1 MIKDIK
7 NVKRGKKS
15 YNLEQEIKD
24 QEKEL
29 HALKQ
34 AFEFNDMN
42 LLNVLPMKNM
52 PKAKKNSA
60 RIPKKINDEITEK
73 RKELKKL
80 KEIEELNKIQMTLF
94 KDVKIRG
101 RKNCKLNPISQ
112 RMPSADKKFYHTED
126 YFAINLNKECDKIFG
141 NNNTNNN
148 INNKNKKIHPHRTT
162 VASEWVDGKNRLTN
176 FEKKKNIFKYNNEY
190 SKEMKEI
197 NKILNNKEN
206 NINDIDEEKDKE
218 FLDKLDNN
226 LKIFYLTKTRKIFEL
241 LKSIY
246 LCRYIQ
252 HFLTAGYDIFEEF
265 LDLPLDFFDKMKNPF
280 LSQKQREK
288 LFNKI
293 SLYKKNKKQNSKNE
307 NKKEINVI
315 KNKENKEKIKTVNE
329 LGCGTDNIYQ
339 KENQK
344 NNIITVDNSSNYP
357 VNNSI
362 INQNEIICCW
372 NCLKPLDK
380 KKSIIKEY
388 SNNSNNLNET
398 ENDNILF
405 KYKYFCSETCIDKY
419 ENEKK
424 ETINN
429 ISKTEIEDKNI
440 ENQNDD
446 NNNNIINDEKEDDN
460 INNDEEEFYEG
471 DNYDPMEDF

>member
-15 YNLEQEIKD
+15 YNLEQDIKD

-42 LLNVLPMKNM
+42 LLNVLPMKNI
-52 PKAKKNSA
+52 PKGKKNSA
-60 RIPKKINDEITEK
+60 RLPKKLNDEINEK

-101 RKNCKLNPISQ
+101 RKNYKLNPISQ

-126 YFAINLNKECDKIFG
+126 YFAINLNKECDKILG
-141 NNNTNNN
+141 NK
-148 INNKNKKIHPHRTT
+148 NNKNKKNHPHRTT
-162 VASEWVDGKNRLTN
+162 VESDWVDSKNRLTN
-176 FEKKKNIFKYNNEY
+176 FEKKIPILKYNKEY

-197 NKILNNKEN
+197 NKILNKKED
-206 NINDIDEEKDKE
+206 NINNIDEEKDKE

-226 LKIFYLTKTRKIFEL
+226 LKIFYLTKTSKIFEL
-241 LKSIY
+241 LKSIN

-252 HFLTAGYDIFEEF
+252 HFLTTGYDLFEEF
-265 LDLPLDFFDKMKNPF
+265 LDLPSDFFDKMKNPF
-280 LSQKQREK
+280 LTQKQREK
-288 LFNKI
+288 LYNKI
-293 SLYKKNKKQNSKNE
+293 SLYKRNQKPNSKIE
-307 NKKEINVI
+307 NKKEINIV
-315 KNKENKEKIKTVNE
+315 KNKENKEAIKTVNE
-329 LGCGTDNIYQ
+329 LGCGTDSIYQ
-339 KENQK
+339 KENHK
-344 NNIITVDNSSNYP
+344 NNVITVDNASNYS

-362 INQNEIICCW
+362 INQKEINCCW

-388 SNNSNNLNET
+388 LNNSNNLNEK
-398 ENDNILF
+398 ENETILF
-405 KYKYFCSETCIDKY
+405 NYKYFCSNVCIDKY

-424 ETINN
+424 DMINN
-429 ISKTEIEDKNI
+429 ISKTEIEDKII
-440 ENQNDD
+440 ENQQD
-446 NNNNIINDEKEDDN
+446 NNDN
-460 INNDEEEFYEG
+460 INAKEENNNSNDEEEFYEG